1 VSPSVGAANPTEHG
15 SVNGTAQVLSA
26 RNSELLPPGVGATSA
41 TLDTSLSGA
50 VPNFPDPAAQ
60 REQVFREFAM
70 QYIQKP
76 APGAPHRGGSMENQ
90 QHRQTY
96 GYYFGNNVAFWIYR
110 ERKECGPI
118 RDSALYG
125 DCVRSFKA
133 QYPLH
138 YAGQTKGTGDLKYWS
153 SGRSSLSATHQ

>member
-1 VSPSVGAANPTEHG
+1 
-15 SVNGTAQVLSA
+15 VNGTAQTLSA
-26 RNSELLPPGVGATSA
+26 RISELLPPGVGATSA
-41 TLDTSLSGA
+41 TLDTSLRGA
-50 VPNFPDPAAQ
+50 APNFPDPAAQ

-70 QYIQKP
+70 HHIKKP
-76 APGAPHRGGSMENQ
+76 APAHPMQGGLENQ
-90 QHRQTY
+90 QHRQSY

-118 RDSALYG
+118 RDSALYA

-138 YAGQTKGTGDLKYWS
+138 HAGQTKGTSD
-153 SGRSSLSATHQ
+153 

>member
-1 VSPSVGAANPTEHG
+1 M
-15 SVNGTAQVLSA
+15 NGTAQTLSA
-26 RNSELLPPGVGATSA
+26 RNSELLPPDAGATSA

-50 VPNFPDPAAQ
+50 APNFPDSAAQ

-70 QYIQKP
+70 HRIQNT
-76 APGAPHRGGSMENQ
+76 APGAPHPEGAMENQ
-90 QHRQTY
+90 QHRRSY

-118 RDSALYG
+118 RASALYA

-138 YAGQTKGTGDLKYWS
+138 YVGQKKGTSDLKYWS